1 MAKYLLEQKNI
12 ITHDPNIEKH
22 EETHF
27 GWMRLVGLR
36 HIGKK
41 LGWHPSTKDFRLW
54 FFYAW
59 IHSDPHLLLPNSAPT
74 SALAGLRWLYFQL
87 IHPPTHQGKYFSSL
101 IWSRPQD
108 QSCPFLWVGPKKSF
122 RFNVFCWVRTLPKE
136 KKERQTRRCF
146 YFYLI
151 PGIENWPKVQ
161 GFGLG

>member
-12 ITHDPNIEKH
+12 ITHDPNIKKH

-27 GWMRLVGLR
+27 DWIHLVGLR
-36 HIGKK
+36 YIRIGKK
-41 LGWHPSTKDFRLW
+41 LGRHPSTQDFRLW

-87 IHPPTHQGKYFSSL
+87 IHPPRPPQGKYFSSL

-108 QSCPFLWVGPKKSF
+108 QSCPFLWVGPKKVLDLNSISH
-122 RFNVFCWVRTLPKE
+122 WGHLTLS
-136 KKERQTRRCF
+136 
-146 YFYLI
+146 YLI
-151 PGIENWPKVQ
+151 LQLDMYYPD
-161 GFGLG
+161 LL